1 MGLQAYQQ
9 TAQRTES
16 PRALEYRLFGQV
28 TRALMAASESDP
40 KDFATRI
47 DALGWNRQMWATLA
61 STCAEPDNALPPQ
74 VRANIISL
82 SLFVSRHTSAVM
94 KGEEDFETLI
104 ELNRMM
110 MQGLGGQTASEPSA
124 A

>member
-1 MGLQAYQQ
+1 MLDRLA
-9 TAQRTES
+9 RLS
-16 PRALEYRLFGQV
+16 PTPSDDMVFARL
-28 TRALMAASESDP
+28 
-40 KDFATRI
+40 
-47 DALGWNRQMWATLA
+47 RQ
-61 STCAEPDNALPPQ
+61 PPQ

-110 MQGLGGQTASEPSA
+110 MQGLGGQPASEPSA